1 MPPRK
6 RQRSAASTAGFASPP
21 NRGTSRVSARLQ
33 SLYTGDKR
41 LGDGIDYVRASRDFK
56 VRRWEKQMKT
66 FGGPGPQSFSVP
78 RWQPIGPISMDLQ
91 SIKDRPPPSV
101 KRNARRRRLEQDR
114 ASSPHPSS
122 VGDENEERESVP
134 NPADLFSELA
144 AHHADSHQIK
154 GDPGG
159 EPPNP

>member
-1 MPPRK
+1 MSYPEALHRRLVTEVEDVIERTKSLPG
-6 RQRSAASTAGFASPP
+6 SWYADPEIAAFEKTH
-21 NRGTSRVSARLQ
+21 V
-33 SLYTGDKR
+33 
-41 LGDGIDYVRASRDFK
+41 I
-56 VRRWEKQMKT
+56 RRT
-66 FGGPGPQSFSVP
+66 
-78 RWQPIGPISMDLQ
+78 WQPIGPISMDLQ